1 MNGIINVYKEQ
12 DYTSFDVVAKLRG
25 ILKMK
30 RIGHTGT
37 LDPMAEG
44 VLQVCLGSA
53 TKLCEMLT
61 DHEKVYETVMLLGT
75 VTDTQDITGEII
87 SSSSDIPDE
96 ETVIKTINGFVGELE
111 QTPPMY
117 SAKKVNGQKLVD
129 LARRGIE
136 VERKKTRVTI
146 SDIEILEMN
155 LPRVKMRITCSKG
168 TYIRTLC
175 HDIGQQLGCGASM
188 EKLLRTRV
196 GDFELDTAMRLSEI
210 EAAVKDGSIED
221 KIRPVEDVFKDAPKI
236 VVCSELCRFIYNGNK
251 LTKEDMDVIDSA
263 CYSKLR
269 PGDRVRVYDCNEKFV
284 GVYFMEETG
293 GALKPYK
300 MFLEC

>member
-87 SSSSDIPDE
+87 SRSSDIPDE

-146 SDIEILEMN
+146 SNIEILEMN

-251 LTKEDMDVIDSA
+251 LTKEDMDIIDSA

-269 PGDRVRVYDCNEKFV
+269 SGDRVRVYDCNEKFV

>member
-25 ILKMK
+25 ILKMRK
-30 RIGHTGT
+30 IGHTGT

-61 DHEKVYETVMLLGT
+61 DHEKEYETVMILGKT
-75 VTDTQDITGEII
+75 TDTQDITGEILTE
-87 SSSSDIPDE
+87 SSDIPDE
-96 ETVIKTINGFVGELE
+96 ETVLKTIKSFIGPLE
-111 QTPPMY
+111 QVPPMY

-136 VERKKTRVTI
+136 VERKKTSVII
-146 SDIEILEMN
+146 SNIEVLEVN
-155 LPRVKMRITCSKG
+155 LPRVRMRVACSKG

-175 HDIGQQLGCGASM
+175 HDIGQALGCGATM
-188 EKLLRTRV
+188 ESLLRTRV
-196 GDFELDTAMRLSEI
+196 GDFTLDSAMKLSEI
-210 EAAVKDGSIED
+210 EGAVKDGTIEKKVIPVD
-221 KIRPVEDVFKDAPKI
+221 IIFNGCAKIAVPE
-236 VVCSELCRFIYNGNK
+236 ELCKLIYNGNK
-251 LTKEDMDVIDSA
+251 LTREDMDIIDSE
-263 CYSKLR
+263 CYSKLK
-269 PGDRVRVYDCNEKFV
+269 PDEKVRVYDCNDRFI
-284 GVYFMEETG
+284 GVYYLEENTG
-293 GALKPYK
+293 MMKPYK